1 MTQQFSASKTCVAKL
16 MPSSVVEALYNL
28 NIIVVEVS
36 FNLNMLITRISM
48 KAKWDRRTMRRE
60 KETAEI
66 AAKLHGK

>member
-1 MTQQFSASKTCVAKL
+1 

-36 FNLNMLITRISM
+36 YNLNMLITRISM

-66 AAKLHGK
+66 AAELHGK